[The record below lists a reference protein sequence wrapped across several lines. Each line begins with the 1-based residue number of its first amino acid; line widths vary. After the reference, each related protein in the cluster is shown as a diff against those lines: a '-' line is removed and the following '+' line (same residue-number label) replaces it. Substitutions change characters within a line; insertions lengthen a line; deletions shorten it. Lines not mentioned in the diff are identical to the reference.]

1 MKKIITLCLLL
12 AIQPFAYGQ
21 RIVALTPDT
30 ADIIVALES
39 AEQLVGRDQTSMNPA
54 IKQVASIGIHR
65 KLTIEPILE
74 TKPDLVLGSY
84 MAMPVTIFDSLN
96 QLGVKTVNVLP
107 RDHIEEFSQAIRE
120 VGKLI
125 AKSEQADKLA
135 KTWDNGI
142 QPLPHT
148 GKRYLLT
155 YDGRVVAGKN
165 TAADELIRRAG
176 GVNAAVD
183 VEGIK
188 PLNREA
194 WLVAQPDII
203 IVAEHQKDVIGGIE
217 KLLER
222 PEIANSPAAKS
233 GNIHFWS
240 ANDYLRY
247 GLNTPEVL
255 QRLHKLAK

>member
-1 MKKIITLCLLL
+1 MKKLLTLLLL
-12 AIQPFAYGQ
+12 AVQPFAYAQ
-21 RIVALTPDT
+21 RIVTLTPDT
-30 ADIIVALES
+30 ADIVVALES
-39 AEQLVGRDQTSMNPA
+39 KDQLVGRDQTSMNPA
-54 IKQVASIGIHR
+54 VEKVPVIGIHR
-65 KLTIEPILE
+65 KLAVEPILE

-84 MAMPVTIFDSLN
+84 MAMPATIFDNLN

-107 RDHIEEFSQAIRE
+107 QDNIEAFGKAIRE

-125 AKSEQADKLA
+125 SKVEQADKLA
-135 KTWDNGI
+135 SAWETGI
-142 QPLPHT
+142 KPLPNT

-194 WLVAQPDII
+194 WLAAKPDVI
-203 IVAEHQKDVIGGIE
+203 IVAEHQKEVIGGVK

-233 GNIHFWS
+233 GHIYFWS

-255 QRLHKLAK
+255 KRLHNLAK

>member
-1 MKKIITLCLLL
+1 MKKIITLCLLF
-12 AIQPFAYGQ
+12 AIQPFVYAQ
-21 RIVALTPDT
+21 RIVTLTPDT

-39 AEQLVGRDQTSMNPA
+39 VEQLVGRDQTTMNPA
-54 IKQVASIGIHR
+54 VEQVASIGIHR
-65 KLTIEPILE
+65 KLAVEPILA
-74 TKPDLVLGSY
+74 TQPDLVLGSY
-84 MAMPVTIFDSLN
+84 MAMPVTIFDNLN

-107 RDHIEEFSQAIRE
+107 QDNIEGFAQAIRE

-125 AKSEQADKLA
+125 AKTEQADKLA
-135 KTWDNGI
+135 TAWEAGI
-142 QPLPHT
+142 QPLSKT

-176 GVNAAVD
+176 GINAAVG

-194 WLVAQPDII
+194 WLMAQPDVI
-203 IVAEHQKDVIGGIE
+203 IVAEHQKEVIGGVE

-233 GNIHFWS
+233 GHIYFWS

-247 GLNTPEVL
+247 GLTTPDVL
-255 QRLHKLAK
+255 KRLHDLAK